1 MDKDNAQAIC
11 RKGNVKMTHWIK
23 NLPAVGRSKWQPTS
37 VFLPEKSHGQGSLVG
52 YSPKI
57 HRVRRD

>member
-1 MDKDNAQAIC
+1 MDKDNTQAIC
-11 RKGNVKMTHWIK
+11 NKGNVKMAHLIK

-52 YSPKI
+52 YSPKT
-57 HRVRRD
+57 HRVEHD